1 MPALDAGAPQLC
13 GTDTLLRLP
22 IPKGSGNTQVCFLEN
37 VLNEFHSFIFGLTT
51 IDGLMKKKEPV
62 GQETKEDHSSFIIF
76 IIYLNLLLFGL
87 KPQYSFTYTYIYIYM
102 YIYIYLSL
110 YIYI

>member
-87 KPQYSFTYTYIYIYM
+87 KPQYSFTYTYIYICM
-102 YIYIYLSL
+102 YIYIFIFI